1 MPEPAPSLLKS
12 VRESTLTA
20 VLVAH
25 ADAPPLVATVPLTVS
40 APPVGAALSSRN
52 VSVSSP
58 VLPAGVTVSTEVTSF
73 WPGAVV
79 AAGLNV

>member
-25 ADAPPLVATVPLTVS
+25 ADTPPLVATVPSTVS
-40 APPVGAALSSRN
+40 EPPVGAALSSRK
-52 VSVSSP
+52 VSVSLP
-58 VLPAGVTVSTEVTSF
+58 VLPVGVTVSTEETIF
-73 WPGAVV
+73 WPGAVI